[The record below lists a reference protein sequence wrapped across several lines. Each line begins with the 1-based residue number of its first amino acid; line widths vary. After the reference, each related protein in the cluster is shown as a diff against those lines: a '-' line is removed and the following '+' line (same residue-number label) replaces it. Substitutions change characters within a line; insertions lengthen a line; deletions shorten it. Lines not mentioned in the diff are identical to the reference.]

1 MLKSSYK
8 LKWGSVQNSTTR
20 PGSYVLLD
28 LHNLHCTCTYRKQE
42 HWIQFTGLDQKSGTS
57 SQTETKQP
65 QDNECIHSRFST
77 ALAFYN
83 KYFEFNSHMDMR
95 HRVVHYAVIGPLLV
109 YMCEYTYAHVSICIY
124 VWIYIHMLTW
134 DMCWVGTATMW
145 NCSDPFWTK
154 QLISPNQWLSCEPT
168 IWLSWPLA
176 GKDKKKSEIWKKE
189 EAEGRRKKQKKR
201 RKGWEKKGRS
211 NSKQIQKERGWK
223 KWLKSME

>member
-83 KYFEFNSHMDMR
+83 KYFEFNSRVDMW
-95 HRVVHYAVIGPLLV
+95 HRVATLCSHWATACV
-109 YMCEYTYAHVSICIY
+109 Y
-124 VWIYIHMLTW
+124 VWIYICSCQHMYICMNIYTYAH
-134 DMCWVGTATMW
+134 MRHV
-145 NCSDPFWTK
+145 
-154 QLISPNQWLSCEPT
+154 
-168 IWLSWPLA
+168 LSWYSHNVELFRSILNQA
-176 GKDKKKSEIWKKE
+176 VNLTESVTFMRAHNLTFLTSCWK
-189 EAEGRRKKQKKR
+189 G
-201 RKGWEKKGRS
+201 
-211 NSKQIQKERGWK
+211 
-223 KWLKSME
+223 